1 MERGTQGER
10 SCMCQKAKKWILL
23 INH

>member
-1 MERGTQGER
+1 MDRGTQGER